1 MTILSTLRVYFH
13 IDEPGRD
20 AITAVALKKHLIKK
34 NIKLVYGNRKL
45 TSALF
50 KCSLTSAFDIII
62 LPRPMF
68 IPKSINKRA
77 IKAKIMILPTE
88 SIGRVASRKNDRF
101 VAFSILDQEYMEGDT
116 LQVDQVDRF
125 FLWSESVKSSI
136 VSLFPSLSQKLSVVG
151 HPRFDALIVRPLV
164 QRRSTSKQKVRRVGL
179 ITRFPLLNDFDNRS
193 VIESIIKSA
202 IKNNPS
208 DNFEYQ
214 NSQTQ
219 DSLSKQDPNI
229 VDELYKQASDIFVMM
244 TMVSRLVEEGS
255 LVEIK
260 VHPRESYGAW
270 EKILDQLGLGN
281 SVRLVDRN
289 TPFPIWVRHLDYV
302 IGPASTS
309 FYECINLN
317 VTPICTKNIDKKRAA
332 HLGPNDEEDIDLIKY
347 IYCPSNIEDLLD
359 YLDRGTKLD
368 VNASLLDILSK
379 ETMYPKAKSSL
390 SIVAEECSDEVQER
404 CRYRTLLQ
412 GSVFLLFLLA
422 NLLYNLAVKLRKRR
436 FNLVLESSSFILDRR
451 ARAFID
457 SLLDIPNRAE
467 Q

>member
-136 VSLFPSLSQKLSVVG
+136 
-151 HPRFDALIVRPLV
+151 
-164 QRRSTSKQKVRRVGL
+164 
-179 ITRFPLLNDFDNRS
+179 
-193 VIESIIKSA
+193 
-202 IKNNPS
+202 KNNPS

-244 TMVSRLVEEGS
+244 TMVSR
-255 LVEIK
+255 
-260 VHPRESYGAW
+260 
-270 EKILDQLGLGN
+270 
-281 SVRLVDRN
+281 
-289 TPFPIWVRHLDYV
+289 
-302 IGPASTS
+302 
-309 FYECINLN
+309 
-317 VTPICTKNIDKKRAA
+317 
-332 HLGPNDEEDIDLIKY
+332 
-347 IYCPSNIEDLLD
+347 
-359 YLDRGTKLD
+359 
-368 VNASLLDILSK
+368 
-379 ETMYPKAKSSL
+379 
-390 SIVAEECSDEVQER
+390 
-404 CRYRTLLQ
+404 
-412 GSVFLLFLLA
+412 
-422 NLLYNLAVKLRKRR
+422 
-436 FNLVLESSSFILDRR
+436 
-451 ARAFID
+451 
-457 SLLDIPNRAE
+457 
-467 Q
+467 